1 MARKKASPA
10 PKLPRKRHRLNL
22 SLTLE
27 QDAELRRQ
35 VPVGDRGA
43 YCKNRIFSPW
53 GLPDPLVEVGA
64 RLLGRAAQAKRL
76 TVVLK
81 KLEAR
86 ADQELSIAITSST
99 EADSEDFLDD
109 LLAKMRHTELLDA
122 IDEIRQILG
131 PFAEDAREVRQLIA
145 GRREQSFPI
154 PTIAKRKTD

>member
-1 MARKKASPA
+1 M
-10 PKLPRKRHRLNL
+10 
-22 SLTLE
+22 
-27 QDAELRRQ
+27 
-35 VPVGDRGA
+35 PVGDRGA

-86 ADQELSIAITSST
+86 ADQELSITITSST

-109 LLAKMRHTELLDA
+109 LLAKMRHSELVDA
-122 IDEIRQILG
+122 INEVRQILG
-131 PFAEDAREVRQLIA
+131 PLAEDAREVRRLIA
-145 GRREQSFPI
+145 GRREQSFPVPI
-154 PTIAKRKTD
+154 VSKRETD

>member
-10 PKLPRKRHRLNL
+10 PKQPRKRHRLNL
-22 SLTLE
+22 SLTAE

-35 VPVGDRGA
+35 VPKGDRGA

-53 GLPDPLVEVGA
+53 GLSDPLVEVGA

-76 TVVLK
+76 GEVLN

-86 ADQELSIAITSST
+86 ADQELLIAITSSAG
-99 EADSEDFLDD
+99 ADSEDFLDD

-122 IDEIRQILG
+122 IDDVRQILG
-131 PFAEDAREVRQLIA
+131 PLAEDARDVRRLIA
-145 GRREQSFPI
+145 GRREQSFPVPI
-154 PTIAKRKTD
+154 ISKRETD